1 MLVISRQCV
10 CMFFRNNF
18 RTTRLLFFFISLI
31 DNSNKFFIKL
41 EFHSTVHFRL
51 SLKSLVLHC
60 TDAKIYETSELKIGH
75 TPIIRYHTKSLD
87 SNYWLVF
94 HIESKVWM
102 KLTNDGYIKYK
113 MTNITTFVYVS
124 SLVTHV
130 FPYNN
135 CMCLS
140 SLSYWQIT
148 KLTQMPLYSMLI
160 YLYEIY

>member
-1 MLVISRQCV
+1 MRMHV
-10 CMFFRNNF
+10 FFEITLEQHVRY
-18 RTTRLLFFFISLI
+18 FFFVSLI

-60 TDAKIYETSELKIGH
+60 TDAKLYETPELKIGH
-75 TPIIRYHTKSLD
+75 TSIIRYHTKSLD

-94 HIESKVWM
+94 HIESKDWM

-148 KLTQMPLYSMLI
+148 KLTQMPLYSMLV